1 MRRLRAK
8 PAQRGRGRCRAFL
21 PLRAASA
28 LAFRTLALALFGL
41 RGKPVVKFLARDET
55 AALRSAVSALGD
67 ATAACTVVRCGGE
80 FRRGFRPH
88 GWIVIGRSPRLV
100 ERRTPL
106 VTWRGD

>member
-21 PLRAASA
+21 LLRAASA
-28 LAFRTLALALFGL
+28 LALPLFGL